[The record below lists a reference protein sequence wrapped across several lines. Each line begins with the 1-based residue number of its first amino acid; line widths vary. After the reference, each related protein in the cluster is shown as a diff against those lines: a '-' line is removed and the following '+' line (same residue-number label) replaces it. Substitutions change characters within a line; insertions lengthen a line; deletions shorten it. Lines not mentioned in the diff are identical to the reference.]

1 MFRWIRTTSKRG
13 SFTTRSRLFAAG
25 APLVM
30 GVSGCPTPGCPPQPL
45 HHVGAEE
52 HVVHEQHVHAEMND
66 ALQLAE
72 YTEPAT
78 VNDNPAT
85 AIGPAVTG
93 KRLGLL
99 PGSTATE
106 RALKLMEE
114 NDKLEETRKELMKEI
129 EKLKKDVQTRDETL
143 RVVDIRIEQAQN
155 EIELL
160 TAALKSLNERYS
172 ELELQLT
179 DDQDITALRNLLEQL
194 IELQDK
200 AIESTAPSKE
210 DLLNEALDR
219 VPKDEANNGSTNGV
233 TP

>member
-1 MFRWIRTTSKRG
+1 MFRWIRTTNRRR
-13 SFTTRSRLFAAG
+13 SFTTPSRLFAAG
-25 APLVM
+25 APLVI
-30 GVSGCPTPGCPPQPL
+30 GVSGCLTPPCPPQPL
-45 HHVGAEE
+45 HHVGSAEQ
-52 HVVHEQHVHAEMND
+52 VVHEQHVQAEMND

-85 AIGPAVTG
+85 AVGPAVTG
-93 KRLGLL
+93 ERLGLL

-114 NDKLEETRKELMKEI
+114 NEKLEETRKELMKEI
-129 EKLKKDVQTRDETL
+129 EQLKKDVQTRDETL
-143 RVVDIRIEQAQN
+143 RVVDVRIEQAQN

-179 DDQDITALRNLLEQL
+179 DDQDIKALRDLLEQL
-194 IELQDK
+194 IELQDA
-200 AIESTAPSKE
+200 AIESSAPNKE
-210 DLLNEALDR
+210 DLLNQALDR
-219 VPKDEANNGSTNGV
+219 VPKKEDTDAINGG